1 MKHYPY
7 PAVLVGVCALLSAQ
21 EPAKS
26 EMKFSWAAE
35 GDPAA
40 AVVSQAGERL
50 IDRVGGSLMVEVER
64 TLASKGLDEAIELL
78 HLKTLAPPKPVAGK
92 PVVTAIKLT
101 SFRVR
106 DPKNTPDDADFAAL
120 DLVRIAL
127 QAGETPPKLIVQ
139 KVEKPGTPL
148 EWRVYRPIAVNPKCL
163 LCHGQVESLQPQV
176 QHMLE
181 RLYPEDKATGY
192 QAWEWRGLIRVSYEN
207 PPPAPAA
214 TPPKTD

>member
-7 PAVLVGVCALLSAQ
+7 PAVLVGLCALLSAQ
-21 EPAKS
+21 EPAKP
-26 EMKFSWAAE
+26 EMKFSWAADS
-35 GDPAA
+35 DPEAA
-40 AVVSQAGERL
+40 AISQSGERL
-50 IDRVGGSLMVEVER
+50 IDRVGGSLMMEVER

-92 PVVTAIKLT
+92 PVVTAIKMT

-106 DPKNTPDDADFAAL
+106 DPKNTPDPADFAAL
-120 DLVRIAL
+120 DLVRIAM
-127 QAGETPPKLIVQ
+127 QSGESPPKLIVQ
-139 KVEKPGTPL
+139 KVEKPGAPL

-163 LCHGQVESLQPQV
+163 LCHGSTESLQPQV

-207 PPPAPAA
+207 PPPAATP

>member
-1 MKHYPY
+1 MKHSRY
-7 PAVLVGVCALLSAQ
+7 PAVLVGLCALLSAQ
-21 EPAKS
+21 EPAKP
-26 EMKFSWAAE
+26 EMKFSWAA
-35 GDPAA
+35 GSDPEAA
-40 AVVSQAGERL
+40 AISQSGERL

-64 TLASKGLDEAIELL
+64 TLAAKGLDEAVELL
-78 HLKTLAPPKPVAGK
+78 HLKSLAPPKPVAGK

-106 DPKNTPDDADFAAL
+106 DPKNAPDAADFAAL
-120 DLVRIAL
+120 DLVRIAM
-127 QAGETPPKLIVQ
+127 QSGESPPKLIVQ
-139 KVEKPGTPL
+139 KVEQPGAPL

-176 QHMLE
+176 LHMLE

>member
-7 PAVLVGVCALLSAQ
+7 PAVLVSVCALLSAQ
-21 EPAKS
+21 EPAKP
-26 EMKFSWAAE
+26 EMKFSWATE
-35 GDPAA
+35 GDPAT
-40 AVVSQAGERL
+40 AVISQSGERL
-50 IDRVGGSLMVEVER
+50 IDRIGGSLMIEVER
-64 TLASKGLDEAIELL
+64 TLAAKGLDEAVELL
-78 HLKTLAPPKPVAGK
+78 HLKTLAPPKPVPGK
-92 PVVTAIKLT
+92 PVVTAIKMT

-106 DPKNTPDDADFAAL
+106 DPKNTPDAADFAAL
-120 DLVRIAL
+120 DLVRIAM
-127 QAGETPPKLIVQ
+127 QGGETPPKVIVQ
-139 KVEKPGTPL
+139 KVEKPGAPL

-207 PPPAPAA
+207 PPAPAA
-214 TPPKTD
+214 APPKTD